1 MAVILLMNISISESK
16 LVHSKMGLKPN
27 QSLKQLQ
34 TLKEVGQYVYI
45 SWSKTFYAASYNH
58 RKLKVQFWG
67 HMLCQRP
74 VFCFFFFSLS
84 RIYLILLFFFFFP
97 LYSSVISPPPSAHTS
112 LLAYC
117 FWSHL
122 SVFFGQELKAP
133 NIDYKNYINIISW
146 LWFTWQILYFSRVVF
161 DILCWLFTL
170 QLFWELSPNSW
181 NFAGINYTTHCISQ
195 DTGACISFKE
205 LHNSSCG
212 VMSFFHCYL
221 FISCLLHFLSK
232 STIPALH
239 LSSAFSTVWVDD
251 FRTRFC
257 SVVTCLV
264 QTRPGKFV
272 WLK

>member
-1 MAVILLMNISISESK
+1 MAVILLMNTSISESK
-16 LVHSKMGLKPN
+16 LLHSTMGLKPN

-67 HMLCQRP
+67 HMFCQRP
-74 VFCFFFFSLS
+74 GVFFFFSLS
-84 RIYLILLFFFFFP
+84 RIYLILPFFFFP
-97 LYSSVISPPPSAHTS
+97 SLFICDLTSSFCSHFTVSLS
-112 LLAYC
+112 LLVSSLC
-117 FWSHL
+117 FLWSRAESSQHRLKELYQHYQLALIHL
-122 SVFFGQELKAP
+122 ANPLLFKGSIWYTVMA
-133 NIDYKNYINIISW
+133 
-146 LWFTWQILYFSRVVF
+146 LYFAK
-161 DILCWLFTL
+161 
-170 QLFWELSPNSW
+170 LFWELSPNSW
-181 NFAGINYTTHCISQ
+181 IFAGINCTTHCISQ

-205 LHNSSCG
+205 LHNSSRG
-212 VMSFFHCYL
+212 IMSLFHCYL
-221 FISCLLHFLSK
+221 FSSCLLHFLSE
-232 STIPALH
+232 SPIPALH
-239 LSSAFSTVWVDD
+239 LSSAFSTIWVDH